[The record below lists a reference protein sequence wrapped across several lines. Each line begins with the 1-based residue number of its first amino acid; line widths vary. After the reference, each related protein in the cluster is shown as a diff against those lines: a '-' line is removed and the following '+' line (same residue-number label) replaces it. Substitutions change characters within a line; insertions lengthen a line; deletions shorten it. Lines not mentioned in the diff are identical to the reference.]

1 MTYLEYKIRAV
12 PRGFQK
18 LFYLNWPII
27 LLLCAAGAIGIIMLT
42 SIAGNNWY
50 PWASAQL
57 KRFFVGL
64 ALMISIAMTPIW
76 FWKSMSVLFYI
87 ASLG

>member
-27 LLLCAAGAIGIIMLT
+27 LLLCLFLIDISFVFPCSKCINYFNNNNCIYIVLGETIAYLDTLASFTII
-42 SIAGNNWY
+42 
-50 PWASAQL
+50 
-57 KRFFVGL
+57 
-64 ALMISIAMTPIW
+64 
-76 FWKSMSVLFYI
+76 
-87 ASLG
+87 